1 MDCANA
7 YLCLRLIMEA
17 FDNDT
22 FTEENIAEDLGA
34 YYRAIHESREKSPD
48 YAMIS
53 ARKSL
58 EAIVQVL
65 IGENGVA
72 VAPRADLGTKIR
84 ELKKGGCI
92 SENIQTQMHS
102 LRLQTNRAAHHDPQP
117 FVKRDVNAALVLLS
131 CITEWFCMQHATL
144 YDGRLI
150 ELLERNLE
158 LEREYLE
165 GHLLAELEVTKN
177 KVREAEEL
185 AEQSFVGGIAVGV
198 VGMIGALAGA
208 KFLKKKKRGLSKQ
221 APVIPKKRAARPL
234 TPQEKARL
242 AAILRS
248 GAKRPKSG

>member
-1 MDCANA
+1 
-7 YLCLRLIMEA
+7 MEA
-17 FDNDT
+17 FNNDT
-22 FTEENIAEDLGA
+22 FTEENIAEDLGT

-65 IGENGVA
+65 IRENGVA
-72 VAPRADLGTKIR
+72 VAPRADLGAKMR
-84 ELKKGGCI
+84 KLMQRGCV
-92 SENIQTQMHS
+92 SENIYTQMNS

-131 CITEWFCMQHATL
+131 CITEWFCMQYATL

-158 LEREYLE
+158 LERSYLD
-165 GHLLAELEVTKN
+165 GPLQAKLDSAKKQL
-177 KVREAEEL
+177 REAEEL
-185 AEQSFVGGIAVGV
+185 ADLSFMGGIAVGV
-198 VGMIGALAGA
+198 LGMIGAFAGA
-208 KFLKKKKRGLSKQ
+208 KFLNKKKKGQLTKTHTAPTNLSGM
-221 APVIPKKRAARPL
+221 IPAKRAARPL
-234 TPQEKARL
+234 TPEEKARL